1 MSNHK
6 DTAPPRWAE
15 RLLSWYA
22 GRAHIEDLQGDLEE
36 IFYDEV
42 EQLSI
47 RKAKF
52 NYCHQVLALIFS
64 YALKKRQ
71 VDQSYHP
78 LSFTHNNTAM
88 FRNYVIV
95 ALRSLARN
103 KFFTI
108 INILGLSFGMS
119 ITILCIGF
127 SGSVLQYDKFQEHY
141 DQLYR
146 VVSIVDDKT
155 QTNRYASTPHDLG
168 EVLQNNYSSIKET
181 TRLNRW
187 MFGEADFKGKKIPM
201 RGFFAEPSF
210 FDLFTFEMVNG
221 NAASALSQPY
231 QIILTEKV
239 AEKLFSGADPIG
251 QVINFKELGD
261 FTVAGIAADLTRG
274 SHINFEILASHSTL
288 ALLERDGKV
297 NRISNNWASFFDNY
311 TYLKLAD
318 NEVEDVE
325 QILTEISSQMYQ
337 NPDEAKANFE
347 LQPIAG
353 IVTVWEDFDND
364 FAPYFGGMT
373 LYGFGLITLMIL
385 LPACFNYSN
394 ISVSRAIKRAKEI
407 GIRKVVGGYKQQ
419 IWLQFITETVIICLI
434 ALLGAIGI
442 YVLII
447 ERFVSML
454 AESAT
459 LNFDL
464 TAQTVIAFIVFSVVT
479 GILAGLV
486 PAAYFSKIDPVTA
499 LKGSSNMKVFGKT
512 SFKKILITAQFTLS
526 LFFIIGVTVQFKQFF
541 YSLNFDLGF
550 EQENLLDVRVQGVDI
565 DILRN
570 EFSQH
575 SAVKSVSMSSHI
587 LGAEGFARDW
597 LRYPATEDSIEIRQ
611 IFIDENYLANLGLTI
626 VAGKNFGT
634 SEAENKKG
642 IIVNESFYKELK
654 FTNAIDALDL
664 NFTMPEGEDAQII
677 GVVKDFNYAL
687 LRQPVEGFIMRYDK
701 ENFRYANLKIQSNDH
716 FNLLSDLEASWQAL
730 DTEEKME
737 ARFFD
742 KEVEE
747 AFLMY
752 LRMIEIYGFLGF
764 MAITVACL
772 GMLGMVVYSS
782 ETRAKE
788 VGIRK
793 VMGATTSNLL
803 YLLSKEYISL
813 MLIAA
818 VIASPLSFFFYN
830 MLMEQSTAFGVGVG
844 LTDIAIAI
852 GLLLFIGAIT
862 LASQT
867 IKRAH
872 ANPVDSLGSE

>member
-1 MSNHK
+1 MKNH
-6 DTAPPRWAE
+6 DHIQPPRWAE

-42 EQLSI
+42 EQLSV

-78 LSFTHNNTAM
+78 LSFTQNNTAM
-88 FRNYVIV
+88 FRNYVKV
-95 ALRSLARN
+95 ALRSLSRN

-108 INILGLSFGMS
+108 INVLGLSFGMS
-119 ITILCIGF
+119 IAILCIGF
-127 SGSVLQYDKFQEHY
+127 SASVLKYDKFQEHY
-141 DQLYR
+141 DKLYR
-146 VVSIVDDKT
+146 IVSIVDDKT
-155 QTNRYASTPHDLG
+155 QTNHYASTPYDLG
-168 EVLQNNYSSIKET
+168 DVLKNNYSSVKET

-187 MFGEADFKGKKIPM
+187 MFGEADYKGKKIPM
-201 RGFFAEPSF
+201 SGFFAEPSF
-210 FDLFTFEMVNG
+210 FDLFSFEMVEG

-239 AEKLFSGADPIG
+239 AQKLFSGADPIG

-261 FTVAGIAADLTRG
+261 FTVTGIAADLSRG
-274 SHINFEILASHSTL
+274 SHINFEVLASHSTL

-297 NRISNNWASFFDNY
+297 NRVTDNWTSFFDNY
-311 TYLKLAD
+311 TYVKLEG
-318 NEVEDVE
+318 NEIEEVE
-325 QILTEISSQMYQ
+325 QILTEISTQKYQ
-337 NPDEAKANFE
+337 NQDEAKANFE

-373 LYGFGLITLMIL
+373 LYGFGLITLLIL

-394 ISVSRAIKRAKEI
+394 ISISRAIKRAKEI

-442 YVLII
+442 YLLII
-447 ERFVSML
+447 DRFVSHL
-454 AESAT
+454 AAGSS

-464 TAQTVIAFIVFSVVT
+464 NFLTVVAFVVFSIIT
-479 GILAGLV
+479 GILAGIV

-499 LKGSSNMKVFGKT
+499 LKGSSNMKIFGKT
-512 SFKKILITAQFTLS
+512 SFKKVLITAQFTLS
-526 LFFIIGVTVQFKQFF
+526 LFFIIGITVQFKQFF

-550 EQENLLDVRVQGVDI
+550 EQENLLDVQIQDVDI
-565 DILRN
+565 DLLKN
-570 EFSQH
+570 EFSKH
-575 SAVKSVSMSSHI
+575 SSVKSVSMSSHI
-587 LGAEGFARDW
+587 LGTEGFARDW
-597 LRYPATEDSIEIRQ
+597 LKYPETGDSIEIRQ
-611 IFIDENYLANLGLTI
+611 IFIDENYLENLGLTI
-626 VAGKNFGT
+626 VAGENFGT

-642 IIVNESFYKELK
+642 LIVNESFFKELK
-654 FTNAIDALDL
+654 LTNAIDALGL
-664 NFTMPEGEDAQII
+664 SFTMPDGEESQII

-687 LRQPVEGFIMRYDK
+687 LRQPIEGFIMRYDK
-701 ENFRYANLKIQSNDH
+701 ENFRYANVKVQSNDH
-716 FNLLSDLEASWQAL
+716 FILIDDLEKSWSTL
-730 DTEEKME
+730 GTEQKME

-742 KEVEE
+742 KEVHD

-752 LRMIEIYGFLGF
+752 MRIIEVFGFLGF
-764 MAITVACL
+764 MAITVASL

-793 VMGATTSNLL
+793 VLGASTKSLL
-803 YLLSKEYISL
+803 YLLSKEYVSL

-818 VIASPLSFFFYN
+818 LIASPLSILFYTK
-830 MLMEQSTAFGVGVG
+830 LMEQATAFSVGVG
-844 LTDIAIAI
+844 AIDIVIAV
-852 GLLLFIGAIT
+852 GFLFLIGAVT

-867 IKRAH
+867 IKRAL